1 MELTEIKNLAYTK
14 VEINPRQRINWKSQ
28 RLAYLF
34 LLPALVLFGLICWYP
49 IFQTIMYSFQEV
61 NLSGFKGWVGL
72 DNYRRMFGNP
82 IFYTVWQNTL
92 SYILLSIAMGSMVP
106 IALALMINEMR
117 RLSAFFQTLVYLPV
131 LIPVVVGLIVWRQI
145 YAPEGGILNGL
156 LQLVGIPPQLWLQNP
171 ALAKPAIVVIMTW
184 MGAGG
189 TVLIYLSGLRE
200 IPLELYEAAELD
212 GFSVLKRIWFITLP
226 HISARI
232 KIMLVLQI
240 IFVAQV
246 FTEPFILTAGGPA
259 NSTRSPVLEIYDTAF
274 NQNNFGL
281 ASAWSVSMLVVLSIF
296 SILYVL
302 LQKKRP
308 GEV

>member
-1 MELTEIKNLAYTK
+1 MTDTVAITSVKAK
-14 VEINPRQRINWKSQ
+14 SRRRFNWREQ

-34 LLPALVLFGLICWYP
+34 LFPALFLFALINWYP
-49 IFQTIMYSFQEV
+49 ILKTVLYSFQEV
-61 NLSGFKGWVGL
+61 NLKGVQGWVGFS
-72 DNYRRMFGNP
+72 NYVRMFGNP
-82 IFYTVWQNTL
+82 VFYTVWRNTVE
-92 SYILLSIAMGSMVP
+92 YVLLSIAIGSLVP
-106 IALALMINEMR
+106 IILAIMINEMR
-117 RLSAFFQTLVYLPV
+117 RLSPFFQTLVYLPT
-131 LIPVVVGLIVWRQI
+131 LIPIVVGLIVWRQI
-145 YAPEGGILNGL
+145 YAPEGGILNSL
-156 LQLVGIPPQLWLQNP
+156 LQLVGIPSQLWLQNP
-171 ALAKPAIVVIMTW
+171 ALAKPALVVIMTW
-184 MGAGG
+184 LGAGG

-212 GFSVLKRIWFITLP
+212 GFSVLKRIWYITLP

-240 IFVAQV
+240 IFVTQV

-281 ASAWSVSMLVVLSIF
+281 ASAWSVSMLVVLSVF
-296 SILYVL
+296 SIFYVF
-302 LQKKRP
+302 LQKKHP

>member
-1 MELTEIKNLAYTK
+1 MDMTDTVAITSVKTK
-14 VEINPRQRINWKSQ
+14 SRRRFNWREQ

-34 LLPALVLFGLICWYP
+34 LFPALFLFALINWYP
-49 IFQTIMYSFQEV
+49 ILQTILYSFQEV
-61 NLSGFKGWVGL
+61 NLKGVQGWVGFS
-72 DNYRRMFGNP
+72 NYVRMFGNP
-82 IFYTVWQNTL
+82 VFYTVWQNTL
-92 SYILLSIAMGSMVP
+92 GYVLLSIAIGSLVP
-106 IALALMINEMR
+106 IVLAIMINEMR
-117 RLSAFFQTLVYLPV
+117 RLSPFFQTLVYLPT
-131 LIPVVVGLIVWRQI
+131 LIPIVVGLIVWRQI
-145 YAPEGGILNGL
+145 YAPEGGILNSL
-156 LQLVGIPPQLWLQNP
+156 LQLIGIPPQLWLQNP
-171 ALAKPAIVVIMTW
+171 ALAKPALVVIMTW
-184 MGAGG
+184 LGAGG

-212 GFSVLKRIWFITLP
+212 GFSILKRIWYITLP

-281 ASAWSVSMLVVLSIF
+281 ASAWSVSMLVVLSVF
-296 SILYVL
+296 SILYVF
-302 LQKKRP
+302 LQKKHP

>member
-1 MELTEIKNLAYTK
+1 MTDTVALTSVKAK
-14 VEINPRQRINWKSQ
+14 SRRRFNWREQ

-34 LLPALVLFGLICWYP
+34 LFPALFLFALINWYP
-49 IFQTIMYSFQEV
+49 ILQTILYSFQEV
-61 NLSGFKGWVGL
+61 NLKGVQGWVGFS
-72 DNYRRMFGNP
+72 NYVRMFGNP
-82 IFYTVWQNTL
+82 VFYTVWQNTL
-92 SYILLSIAMGSMVP
+92 GYVLLSIAIGSLVP
-106 IALALMINEMR
+106 IILAIMINEMR
-117 RLSAFFQTLVYLPV
+117 RLSPFFQTLVYLPT
-131 LIPVVVGLIVWRQI
+131 LIPIVVGLIVWRQI
-145 YAPEGGILNGL
+145 YAPEGGILNSL
-156 LQLVGIPPQLWLQNP
+156 LQLIGIPPQLWLQNP
-171 ALAKPAIVVIMTW
+171 ALAKPALVVIMTW
-184 MGAGG
+184 LGAGG

-212 GFSVLKRIWFITLP
+212 GFSVLKRIWYITLP

-281 ASAWSVSMLVVLSIF
+281 ASAWSVSMLVVLSVF
-296 SILYVL
+296 SILYVF
-302 LQKKRP
+302 LQKKHP

>member
-1 MELTEIKNLAYTK
+1 MTDTVAITNVKTK
-14 VEINPRQRINWKSQ
+14 SRRCFNWREQ

-34 LLPALVLFGLICWYP
+34 LFPALFLFALINWYP
-49 IFQTIMYSFQEV
+49 ILQTILYSFQEV
-61 NLSGFKGWVGL
+61 NLKGVQGWVGFS
-72 DNYRRMFGNP
+72 NYVRMFGNP
-82 IFYTVWQNTL
+82 VFYTVWQNTL
-92 SYILLSIAMGSMVP
+92 GYVLLSIAIGSLVP
-106 IALALMINEMR
+106 IILAIMINEMR
-117 RLSAFFQTLVYLPV
+117 RLSPFFQTLVYLPT
-131 LIPVVVGLIVWRQI
+131 LIPIVVGLIVWRQI
-145 YAPEGGILNGL
+145 YAPEGGILNSL
-156 LQLVGIPPQLWLQNP
+156 LQLIGIPPQLWLQNP
-171 ALAKPAIVVIMTW
+171 SLAKPAIVVIMTW
-184 MGAGG
+184 LGAGG

-212 GFSVLKRIWFITLP
+212 GFSVLKRIWYITLP

-259 NSTRSPVLEIYDTAF
+259 NSTRSPVLEVYDTAF

-281 ASAWSVSMLVVLSIF
+281 ASAWSVSMLVVLSVF
-296 SILYVL
+296 SILYVF
-302 LQKKRP
+302 LQKKHP

>member
-1 MELTEIKNLAYTK
+1 MTDTVAITSVKAK
-14 VEINPRQRINWKSQ
+14 SRRRFNWREQ

-34 LLPALVLFGLICWYP
+34 LFPALFLFALINWYP
-49 IFQTIMYSFQEV
+49 ILKTVLYSFQEV
-61 NLSGFKGWVGL
+61 NLRGVQGWVGFS
-72 DNYRRMFGNP
+72 NYVRMFGNP
-82 IFYTVWQNTL
+82 VFYTVWRNTVE
-92 SYILLSIAMGSMVP
+92 YVLLSIAIGSLVP
-106 IALALMINEMR
+106 IILAIMINEMR
-117 RLSAFFQTLVYLPV
+117 RLSPFFQTLVYLPT
-131 LIPVVVGLIVWRQI
+131 LIPIVVGLIVWRQI
-145 YAPEGGILNGL
+145 YAPEGGILNSL
-156 LQLVGIPPQLWLQNP
+156 LQLVGIPSQLWLQNP
-171 ALAKPAIVVIMTW
+171 ALAKPALVVIMTW
-184 MGAGG
+184 LGAGG

-212 GFSVLKRIWFITLP
+212 GFSVLKRIWYITLP

-240 IFVAQV
+240 IFVTQV

-281 ASAWSVSMLVVLSIF
+281 ASAWSVSMLVVLSVF
-296 SILYVL
+296 SILYVF
-302 LQKKRP
+302 LQKKHP

>member
-1 MELTEIKNLAYTK
+1 MADASAKIETYRPK
-14 VEINPRQRINWKSQ
+14 RINWKSQ
-28 RLAYLF
+28 QLAYLF
-34 LLPALVLFGLICWYP
+34 LLPALILFALICWYP
-49 IFQTIMYSFQEV
+49 IFKTIIYSFQEV
-61 NLSGFKGWVGL
+61 NLRGVQGWVGF
-72 DNYRRMFGNP
+72 DNYKRMFGNP
-82 IFYTVWQNTL
+82 IFYTVWKNTF
-92 SYILLSIAMGSMVP
+92 SYVLLSIAMGSLVP
-106 IALALMINEMR
+106 IVLAIMINEMR
-117 RLSAFFQTLVYLPV
+117 RLSVFFQTLVYLPV
-131 LIPVVVGLIVWRQI
+131 LIPVVVALIVWRQI

-156 LQLVGIPPQLWLQNP
+156 LQQVGIAPQLWLQNP

-184 MGAGG
+184 LGAGG
-189 TVLIYLSGLRE
+189 TVLIYLSGIRE

-212 GFSVLKRIWFITLP
+212 GFSLLKRIWFITIP

-240 IFVAQV
+240 IFVSQV

-281 ASAWSVSMLVVLSIF
+281 ASAWSVSMLVVLSAF
-296 SILYVL
+296 SIIYVS
-302 LQKKRP
+302 LQKKHP

>member
-1 MELTEIKNLAYTK
+1 MTDTAAIIS
-14 VEINPRQRINWKSQ
+14 VEAKSCRRFNWREQ
-28 RLAYLF
+28 RLAYFFLFPALF
-34 LLPALVLFGLICWYP
+34 LFALINWYP
-49 IFQTIMYSFQEV
+49 IVKTILYSFQEV
-61 NLSGFKGWVGL
+61 NLKGVQGWVGFS
-72 DNYRRMFGNP
+72 NYIRMFGNP
-82 IFYTVWQNTL
+82 IFYTVWKNTL
-92 SYILLSIAMGSMVP
+92 EYVLLSLLIGSLVP
-106 IALALMINEMR
+106 IILAIMINEMR
-117 RLSAFFQTLVYLPV
+117 RLSPFFQTLVYLPT
-131 LIPVVVGLIVWRQI
+131 LIPIVVALIVWRQL
-145 YAPEGGILNGL
+145 YAPEGGILNSL
-156 LQLVGIPPQLWLQNP
+156 LQFVGIPPQLWLQNP

-184 MGAGG
+184 LGAGG

-212 GFSVLKRIWFITLP
+212 GFSVFKRIWYITLP
-226 HISARI
+226 HLSARI

-240 IFVAQV
+240 IFVSQV

-281 ASAWSVSMLVVLSIF
+281 ASAWSVSMLVVLSVF

-302 LQKKRP
+302 LQKKHP

>member
-1 MELTEIKNLAYTK
+1 MTDTVILTNIKAK
-14 VEINPRQRINWKSQ
+14 SHRRFNWREQ

-34 LLPALVLFGLICWYP
+34 LFPALFLFALINWYP
-49 IFQTIMYSFQEV
+49 ILKTILYSFQEV
-61 NLSGFKGWVGL
+61 NLKGVQGWVGFS
-72 DNYRRMFGNP
+72 NYIRMFGNP

-92 SYILLSIAMGSMVP
+92 GYVLLSIAIGSLVP
-106 IALALMINEMR
+106 IVLAIMINEMR
-117 RLSAFFQTLVYLPV
+117 RLSPFFQTLVYLPT
-131 LIPVVVGLIVWRQI
+131 LIPIVVGLIVWRQI
-145 YAPEGGILNGL
+145 YAPEGGILNSI
-156 LQLVGIPPQLWLQNP
+156 LQLIGIPPQLWLQNP

-184 MGAGG
+184 LGAGG

-212 GFSVLKRIWFITLP
+212 GFSVLKRIWYITLP

-232 KIMLVLQI
+232 KIMVVLQI

-281 ASAWSVSMLVVLSIF
+281 ASAWSVSMLVVLSVF
-296 SILYVL
+296 SIIYVF
-302 LQKKRP
+302 LQKKHP

>member
-1 MELTEIKNLAYTK
+1 MTDTVALTSVKA
-14 VEINPRQRINWKSQ
+14 KSRRRFKWREQ

-34 LLPALVLFGLICWYP
+34 LFPALFLFALINWYP
-49 IFQTIMYSFQEV
+49 ILQTILYSFQEV
-61 NLSGFKGWVGL
+61 NLKGVQGWVGFS
-72 DNYRRMFGNP
+72 NYARMFGNP
-82 IFYTVWQNTL
+82 VFYTVWQNTL
-92 SYILLSIAMGSMVP
+92 GYVLLSIAIGSLVP
-106 IALALMINEMR
+106 IILAIMINEMR
-117 RLSAFFQTLVYLPV
+117 RLSPFFQTLVYLPT
-131 LIPVVVGLIVWRQI
+131 LIPIVVGLIVWRQI
-145 YAPEGGILNGL
+145 YAPEGGILNSL
-156 LQLVGIPPQLWLQNP
+156 LQFVGIPPQLWLQNP

-184 MGAGG
+184 LGAGG

-212 GFSVLKRIWFITLP
+212 GFSVLKRIWYITLP

-281 ASAWSVSMLVVLSIF
+281 ASAWSVSMLVVLSVF
-296 SILYVL
+296 SILYVF
-302 LQKKRP
+302 LQKKHP

>member
-1 MELTEIKNLAYTK
+1 MSQAAANIVEIKR
-14 VEINPRQRINWKSQ
+14 PGINWRSQ
-28 RLAYLF
+28 QLAYLF
-34 LLPALVLFGLICWYP
+34 LLPALILFALICWYP
-49 IFQTIMYSFQEV
+49 IFQTIVYSFQEV
-61 NLSGFKGWVGL
+61 NLRGVQGWVGF
-72 DNYRRMFGNP
+72 DNYRRMLGNP
-82 IFYTVWQNTL
+82 IFYTVWKNTL
-92 SYILLSIAMGSMVP
+92 GFITLSILMGSAVP
-106 IALALMINEMR
+106 IILAIMINEMR
-117 RLSAFFQTLVYLPV
+117 KLSAFFQTLVYLPV

-156 LQLVGIPPQLWLQNP
+156 LQAVGIPQQLWLQNP
-171 ALAKPAIVVIMTW
+171 ALAKPALVVIMTW
-184 MGAGG
+184 LGAGG

-281 ASAWSVSMLVVLSIF
+281 ASAWSVSMLIVLSAF
-296 SILYVL
+296 SVLYVF
-302 LQKKRP
+302 LQKKKP
-308 GEV
+308 QA

>member
-1 MELTEIKNLAYTK
+1 MTDTAATTNIKAK
-14 VEINPRQRINWKSQ
+14 SRRRFNWREQ

-34 LLPALVLFGLICWYP
+34 LLPALFFFALINWYP
-49 IFQTIMYSFQEV
+49 ILQTILYSFQEV
-61 NLSGFKGWVGL
+61 NLKGVQGWVGFS
-72 DNYRRMFGNP
+72 NYARMFGNP
-82 IFYTVWQNTL
+82 VFYTVWQNIL
-92 SYILLSIAMGSMVP
+92 GYVLLSLAMGSIVP
-106 IALALMINEMR
+106 IVLAIMINEMR
-117 RLSAFFQTLVYLPV
+117 RLSPFFQTLVYLPT
-131 LIPVVVGLIVWRQI
+131 LIPIVVGLIVWRQI
-145 YAPEGGILNGL
+145 YAPEGGILNSL

-171 ALAKPAIVVIMTW
+171 ALAKPALVVIMTW
-184 MGAGG
+184 LGAGG

-212 GFSVLKRIWFITLP
+212 GFSVFKRIWYITLP
-226 HISARI
+226 HISGRI

-240 IFVAQV
+240 IFVSQV

-281 ASAWSVSMLVVLSIF
+281 ASAWSVSMLVVLSVF
-296 SILYVL
+296 SILYVF
-302 LQKKRP
+302 LQKKHP

>member
-1 MELTEIKNLAYTK
+1 MTENIASINVETK
-14 VEINPRQRINWKSQ
+14 SRFRINWKSQ
-28 RLAYLF
+28 QLAYLF
-34 LLPALVLFGLICWYP
+34 LLPALILFGLICWYP
-49 IFQTIMYSFQEV
+49 ILKTILYSFQEV
-61 NLSGFKGWVGL
+61 NLKGFQGWVGF

-82 IFYTVWQNTL
+82 IFYTVWRNTL
-92 SYILLSIAMGSMVP
+92 GYVLLSIAMGSMVP
-106 IALALMINEMR
+106 IILALMINEMR

-131 LIPVVVGLIVWRQI
+131 LIPIVVGLIVWRQI
-145 YAPEGGILNGL
+145 YAPEGGILNGM
-156 LQLVGIPPQLWLQNP
+156 LQMVGIPGQLWLQNP
-171 ALAKPAIVVIMTW
+171 SLAKPAIVVIMTW
-184 MGAGG
+184 LGAGG
-189 TVLIYLSGLRE
+189 TILIYLSGLRE

-212 GFSVLKRIWFITLP
+212 GFSVLKRIWYITLP

-232 KIMLVLQI
+232 KIMLVLQV

-281 ASAWSVSMLVVLSIF
+281 ASAWSVSMLVVLSAF

-302 LQKKRP
+302 LQKKHP

>member
-1 MELTEIKNLAYTK
+1 MIDTIALTNVKTK
-14 VEINPRQRINWKSQ
+14 SRRRFNWREQ

-34 LLPALVLFGLICWYP
+34 LFPALFLFALINWYP
-49 IFQTIMYSFQEV
+49 ILQTILYSFQEV
-61 NLSGFKGWVGL
+61 NLKGVQGWVGFS
-72 DNYRRMFGNP
+72 NYVRMFGNP
-82 IFYTVWQNTL
+82 VFYTVWQNTL
-92 SYILLSIAMGSMVP
+92 GYVLLSIAIGSLVP
-106 IALALMINEMR
+106 IILAIMINEMR
-117 RLSAFFQTLVYLPV
+117 RLSPFFQTLVYLPT
-131 LIPVVVGLIVWRQI
+131 LIPIVVGLIVWRQI
-145 YAPEGGILNGL
+145 YAPEGGILNSL
-156 LQLVGIPPQLWLQNP
+156 LQLIGIPPQLWLQNP
-171 ALAKPAIVVIMTW
+171 ALAKPALVVIMTW
-184 MGAGG
+184 LGAGG

-212 GFSVLKRIWFITLP
+212 GFSVFKRIWYITLP

-281 ASAWSVSMLVVLSIF
+281 ASAWSVSMLVVLSVF
-296 SILYVL
+296 SILYVF
-302 LQKKRP
+302 LQKKHP

>member
-1 MELTEIKNLAYTK
+1 MTESIASINVETK
-14 VEINPRQRINWKSQ
+14 SRFRINWKAQ
-28 RLAYLF
+28 WLAYLF
-34 LLPALVLFGLICWYP
+34 LLPALFLFALICWYP
-49 IFQTIMYSFQEV
+49 ILQTIVYSFQEV
-61 NLSGFKGWVGL
+61 NLRGLQGWVGF

-82 IFYTVWQNTL
+82 IFYTVWRNTL
-92 SYILLSIAMGSMVP
+92 GYVLLSIAMGSAVP
-106 IALALMINEMR
+106 IILALMINEMR

-156 LQLVGIPPQLWLQNP
+156 LHFVGIPPQLWLQNP
-171 ALAKPAIVVIMTW
+171 ALAKPALVVIMTW
-184 MGAGG
+184 LGAGG

-212 GFSVLKRIWFITLP
+212 SFSVLNRIWYITLP

-281 ASAWSVSMLVVLSIF
+281 ASAWSVSMLVVLSVF
-296 SILYVL
+296 SILYVF
-302 LQKKRP
+302 LQKKHP

>member
-1 MELTEIKNLAYTK
+1 MTDTVVLTNVKAK
-14 VEINPRQRINWKSQ
+14 SGRRFNWREQ

-34 LLPALVLFGLICWYP
+34 LFPALFLFALINWYP
-49 IFQTIMYSFQEV
+49 ILQTILYSFQEV
-61 NLSGFKGWVGL
+61 NLKGVQGWVGFS
-72 DNYRRMFGNP
+72 NYVRMFGNP
-82 IFYTVWQNTL
+82 VFYTVWQNTL
-92 SYILLSIAMGSMVP
+92 GYVLLSIAIGSLVP
-106 IALALMINEMR
+106 IILAIMINEMR
-117 RLSAFFQTLVYLPV
+117 RLSPFFQTLVYLPT
-131 LIPVVVGLIVWRQI
+131 LIPIVVGLIVWRQI
-145 YAPEGGILNGL
+145 YAPEGGILNSL
-156 LQLVGIPPQLWLQNP
+156 LQLIGIPPQLWLQNP
-171 ALAKPAIVVIMTW
+171 ALAKPALVVIMTW
-184 MGAGG
+184 LGAGG

-212 GFSVLKRIWFITLP
+212 GFSVLKRIWYITLP

-281 ASAWSVSMLVVLSIF
+281 ASAWSVSMLVVLSVF
-296 SILYVL
+296 SILYVF
-302 LQKKRP
+302 LQKKHS

>member
-1 MELTEIKNLAYTK
+1 MTDTVVLTNVKAK
-14 VEINPRQRINWKSQ
+14 SGRRFNWREQ

-34 LLPALVLFGLICWYP
+34 LFPALFLFALINWYP
-49 IFQTIMYSFQEV
+49 ILKTILYSFQEV
-61 NLSGFKGWVGL
+61 NLKGVQGWVGFA
-72 DNYRRMFGNP
+72 NYVRMFGNP

-92 SYILLSIAMGSMVP
+92 GYVLLSIAMGSMVP
-106 IALALMINEMR
+106 IILAIMINEMR
-117 RLSAFFQTLVYLPV
+117 RLSPFFQTLVYLPT
-131 LIPVVVGLIVWRQI
+131 LIPIVVGLIVWRQI
-145 YAPEGGILNGL
+145 YAPEGGILNSL

-184 MGAGG
+184 LGAGG

-212 GFSVLKRIWFITLP
+212 GFSVFKRIWYITLP

-281 ASAWSVSMLVVLSIF
+281 ASAWSVFMLAVLAVF
-296 SILYVL
+296 SILYVF
-302 LQKKRP
+302 LQKKHP